1 MVLKVKG
8 VPLPEITWYRD
19 GVVIKPDERH
29 VITADNEGNA
39 SLVILDATPEDD
51 AEYLVKATNPSGVAQ
66 SIADVYVLDGKETH
80 CL

>member
-1 MVLKVKG
+1 MKG